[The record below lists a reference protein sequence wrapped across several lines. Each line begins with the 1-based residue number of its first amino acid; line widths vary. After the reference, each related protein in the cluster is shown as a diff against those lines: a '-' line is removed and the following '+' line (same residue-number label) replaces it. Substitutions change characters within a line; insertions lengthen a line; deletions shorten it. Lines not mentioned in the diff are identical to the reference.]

1 MACHEQASGASNGC
15 LAWIREGYPCYVRCC
30 LPIPTVCT
38 YLLIAW
44 RRFRPK
50 SSQNVKRRIS
60 ATYHPGEEI
69 VFSLRH
75 SLISL
80 PYGNSPTRAPLV
92 TSLLSASNLAA
103 LFIAGTF
110 CDIATIRNVCQCRIR
125 YEGPLLRIG
134 KVYLPGQFCSRR
146 A

>member
-1 MACHEQASGASNGC
+1 MRGVSLLRKILLTNTYRLHLSSQG
-15 LAWIREGYPCYVRCC
+15 LA
-30 LPIPTVCT
+30 
-38 YLLIAW
+38 LIS
-44 RRFRPK
+44 PK
-50 SSQNVKRRIS
+50 SSENAKKRIS
-60 ATYHPGEEI
+60 TTYHPGEEI
-69 VFSLRH
+69 ALSLRH

-80 PYGNSPTRAPLV
+80 PYSNSPTRAPLV

-134 KVYLPGQFCSRR
+134 KVYLPGQFCSSR